1 MSNANDST
9 NNANGAYLKSLH
21 SSMMR
26 FRVMAVWCGVMSL
39 LLWFVNVPT
48 HYLFLKSTHHYFT
61 WIALVHG
68 FTYPIY
74 VLATFFYCLKARK
87 SLNAT
92 ILFILAGTL
101 PIASFVAERRALK
114 DFQALQA
121 K

>member
-1 MSNANDST
+1 
-9 NNANGAYLKSLH
+9 
-21 SSMMR
+21 
-26 FRVMAVWCGVMSL
+26 
-39 LLWFVNVPT
+39 
-48 HYLFLKSTHHYFT
+48 
-61 WIALVHG
+61 
-68 FTYPIY
+68 
-74 VLATFFYCLKARK
+74 LAAFFYCLKARK